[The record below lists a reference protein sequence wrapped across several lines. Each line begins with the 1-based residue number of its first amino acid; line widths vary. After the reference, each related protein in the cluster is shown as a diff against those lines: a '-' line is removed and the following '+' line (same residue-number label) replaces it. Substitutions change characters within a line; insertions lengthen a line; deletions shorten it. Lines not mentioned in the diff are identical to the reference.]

1 MWRPPLM
8 ALAALFAL
16 VQAPVFLKLA
26 RAPQLMAG
34 LIGAAMSNAAESK
47 SKQELLAEQTSTV
60 AALESRAR
68 QQNAIAKL
76 SQHALEG
83 RGLAALLEDAVAQ
96 IPRILNVQYCSVL
109 LLLPG
114 RQSAVSMRGH
124 RLERGCVGDA
134 KLVAGR
140 ESPAGF
146 TLSSSYTRLLS

>member
-1 MWRPPLM
+1 
-8 ALAALFAL
+8 
-16 VQAPVFLKLA
+16 
-26 RAPQLMAG
+26 MAG
-34 LIGAAMSNAAESK
+34 LIGAAMSNAAESE
-47 SKQELLAEQTSTV
+47 SKQELLAEPTSTV

-96 IPRILNVQYCSVL
+96 IPRILNVEYCSVL
-109 LLLPG
+109 LLLPDG
-114 RQSAVSMRGH
+114 KALFLCAGTGWK
-124 RLERGCVGDA
+124 EGCVGDA

-146 TLSSSYTRLLS
+146 TLSSSYTWMVSHLNAGATQLATAKFTSSKRNLAV